1 MDMLL
6 IKISKGVDMK
16 KNNTIFDDE
25 FPSSFTN
32 DPSIKKLPPN
42 RLRRYTV
49 TVRLNEIELSKVNQ
63 FRGQLSRSCWLRS
76 SALKQLPP
84 SVPEINKEAWQELT
98 GSLQKLNDLT
108 SFLLRR
114 GEDAQPLSQEVSALK
129 LKLSHVRDA
138 LLTLEK

>member
-1 MDMLL
+1 MEKTN
-6 IKISKGVDMK
+6 I
-16 KNNTIFDDE
+16 IFDDE

-32 DPSIKKLPPN
+32 DPIAKKLPPN
-42 RLRRYTV
+42 RLRRYSV
-49 TVRLNEIELSKVNQ
+49 TVRLNEVELSKLNQ
-63 FRGQLSRSCWLRS
+63 SRGQLSRSCWLRS

-129 LKLSHVRDA
+129 VKLSHVRDA
-138 LLTLEK
+138 LLIFEK

>member
-1 MDMLL
+1 
-6 IKISKGVDMK
+6 MK
-16 KNNTIFDDE
+16 KNNIIFDDE

-32 DPSIKKLPPN
+32 DPAVKKLPPN
-42 RLRRYTV
+42 RLRIHSV
-49 TVRLNEIELSKVNQ
+49 TVRLNEVELSKVNQ
-63 FRGQLSRSCWLRS
+63 SRGQLSKSSWLRS
-76 SALKQLPP
+76 SAFQQLPP

>member
-1 MDMLL
+1 MEKTN
-6 IKISKGVDMK
+6 I
-16 KNNTIFDDE
+16 IFDDE
-25 FPSSFTN
+25 FPGSFTN
-32 DPSIKKLPPN
+32 DPIAKKLPPN
-42 RLRRYTV
+42 RLRRYSV
-49 TVRLNEIELSKVNQ
+49 TVRLNEVELSKLNQ
-63 FRGQLSRSCWLRS
+63 SRGQLSRSCWLRS

-129 LKLSHVRDA
+129 VKLSHVRDA
-138 LLTLEK
+138 LLIFEK

>member
-16 KNNTIFDDE
+16 KNNAIFDDE

-32 DPSIKKLPPN
+32 NPSIKKLPPN
-42 RLRRYTV
+42 RLRRYSV
-49 TVRLNEIELSKVNQ
+49 TVRLNEVELSKVNQ
-63 FRGQLSRSCWLRS
+63 SRGQLSKSCWLRS

-129 LKLSHVRDA
+129 LKLLHVRDA

>member
-1 MDMLL
+1 
-6 IKISKGVDMK
+6 MK
-16 KNNTIFDDE
+16 EHNIIFDDE
-25 FPSSFTN
+25 FPSTFTN
-32 DPSIKKLPPN
+32 EPSIKKLTPN
-42 RLRRYTV
+42 RLRRYSV
-49 TVRLNEIELSKVNQ
+49 TVRLNEVELSKLNQ
-63 FRGQLSRSCWLRS
+63 SRGQLSKSCWLRS